1 MKKMTT
7 AGEVGAG
14 IDNIIKL
21 TGKASQEVVYENNV
35 YKAIKESIQ
44 IAVDKDIIVPYEKSD
59 RGKYILIHFPFFNG
73 TMELKCC
80 KKYKDVYWWCGI
92 YRDLAIYACGNKK
105 NRVDDADSI
114 DNSLWD
120 PSGSYSSVEFFDKIN
135 TYVLKDD
142 SDLILAI
149 VLIKKIMDI
158 S

>member
-1 MKKMTT
+1 MFKSKTTLCFEQKAAVFLEAIGKKVVINEKMTT

-44 IAVDKDIIVPYEKSD
+44 IAVDKAIIVPYEKSD

-105 NRVDDADSI
+105 IESMMQ
-114 DNSLWD
+114 
-120 PSGSYSSVEFFDKIN
+120 
-135 TYVLKDD
+135 
-142 SDLILAI
+142 I
-149 VLIKKIMDI
+149 VLIILCGI
-158 S
+158 RQEVIRH